1 MIENVIKDV
10 LMKNEEAKK
19 ICEDTIDA
27 PKVTVKVFRLRQSL
41 DDPTLLF
48 WRPNDIRKTE
58 KGQEWPFI
66 FFMKLDEGKLLT
78 NSALGTPIQKIDLSK
93 VRVAI
98 TGLEIANS

>member
-19 ICEDTIDA
+19 ICQDTINVS
-27 PKVTVKVFRLRQSL
+27 KTTVEVFKLRQSL

-48 WRPNDIRKTE
+48 WRPNDIRISE
-58 KGQEWPFI
+58 KGQEWPYI

-98 TGLEIANS
+98 TGLEVANS